1 VNTENQDRNLFIILA
16 SGDPDAAL
24 NMAFMY
30 AGNSLRKGWWD
41 TVRLIVWGPS
51 AKTVAQDQ
59 RVKAALP
66 DLVSAGVEL
75 WACKRCADEYG
86 VSGTLEKLGLDVFHV
101 GEATSEMLQSGWK
114 SLTV

>member
-1 VNTENQDRNLFIILA
+1 MQNQDSERNLFIILS

-30 AGNSLRKGWWD
+30 AGNSLLKGWWD
-41 TVRLIVWGPS
+41 KVRLIVWGPS
-51 AKTVAQDQ
+51 AKTVAGNE
-59 RVKAALP
+59 RVQAGLP
-66 DLVSAGVEL
+66 GLAQAGVEL
-75 WACKRCADEYG
+75 WACRRCADEYG
-86 VSGTLEKLGLDVFHV
+86 VSGDLEKLGLDVFHV